1 MLFGISTAPGIWQRE
16 IDRILAGVAGTV
28 CYIDDILAVGENES
42 QHDERLMAVLQKL
55 DKAGLKLKREKCEFS
70 KSQVEYLGHV
80 ISSRGIQL
88 SESKVAAIRDAPP
101 PTSVTELKAFLGLL
115 SYYRKFLPNLS
126 SVLEPLYELLQKQ
139 RQWSW
144 GTGQMKAFLEAKQK
158 LLQSDF
164 LVHYDLKKPV
174 ILCCDASPAGVGA
187 CLSHVIA
194 DGTERPIAFASRT
207 LSQAEGKYVQL
218 EKEAPALIFG
228 VRQFHKYLVGR
239 QFTLV
244 TDRRPLLRIL
254 GPHVGVP
261 TLAAARLQRWALI
274 LSAYDY
280 EIQYKPGV
288 ETKEAD
294 LLSRLPI
301 PVEVIDP
308 NEQTFNVDY
317 CEALPVTAAEIAKET
332 QRDRILRRVYQDT
345 NVVGDQMANQS

>member
-1 MLFGISTAPGIWQRE
+1 
-16 IDRILAGVAGTV
+16 
-28 CYIDDILAVGENES
+28 
-42 QHDERLMAVLQKL
+42 
-55 DKAGLKLKREKCEFS
+55 
-70 KSQVEYLGHV
+70 
-80 ISSRGIQL
+80 
-88 SESKVAAIRDAPP
+88 
-101 PTSVTELKAFLGLL
+101 
-115 SYYRKFLPNLS
+115 
-126 SVLEPLYELLQKQ
+126 
-139 RQWSW
+139 
-144 GTGQMKAFLEAKQK
+144 MKAFLEAKQK

-187 CLSHVIA
+187 CLSRVMA
-194 DGTERPIAFASRT
+194 DGAERPIAFASKT
-207 LSQAEGKYVQL
+207 LSQEEGKYAQL
-218 EKEAPALIFG
+218 EKGAPALIFG

-244 TDRRPLLRIL
+244 TDHHPLLRVL

-261 TLAAARLQRWALI
+261 TLAAARLQRLALI

-288 ETKEAD
+288 ENKEAD

-317 CEALPVTAAEIAKET
+317 CEALPITAAEIAKET
-332 QRDRILRRVYQDT
+332 QRDRILRRVYQYT
-345 NVVGDQMANQS
+345 KCGWGPSGEPAIEQYRRRASELSIENGCLQWANRVIIPSKLRSLILSGLHGHLGMSRMKSLACSYVWWPSLDKETEEALKRCEACQSLRNNKPARDDPPHPWIYPQKPWERVHADFCEVAENSTFLWWIHSVNDLKYVS